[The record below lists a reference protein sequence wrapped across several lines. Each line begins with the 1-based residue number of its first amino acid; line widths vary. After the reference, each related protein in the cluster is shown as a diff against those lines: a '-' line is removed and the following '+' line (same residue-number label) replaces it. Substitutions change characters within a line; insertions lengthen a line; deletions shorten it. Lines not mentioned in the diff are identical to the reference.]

1 MEELNPKTFGAWF
14 WLLLAGFAEIAWATG
29 LKYSAGFSK
38 LWPSVFS
45 IITMLLS
52 FWLLSKAMKTLPL
65 GTSYAVWTGIG
76 IAGTAIL
83 GMLFLGDSKSA
94 AKLFFIILII
104 AGIIGVRMVD

>member
-1 MEELNPKTFGAWF
+1 MDELSNKGLGAWT

-29 LKYSAGFSK
+29 LKYSEGFSK

-45 IITMLLS
+45 IVTMLVS
-52 FWLLSKAMKTLPL
+52 FWLLAKAMKSLPL

-83 GMLFLGDSKSA
+83 GMVLLGDSKSV
-94 AKLFFIILII
+94 AKLVFIFLILI
-104 AGIIGVRMVD
+104 GIIGVRIVD